1 MKSDIFNLH
10 FSGHETF
17 ALRYG
22 WLNKAYN
29 NFSLNEKDIEKQVV
43 ELGVGKNMVNSIKY
57 WAEVSGLV
65 PLKDSENSKQN
76 YKTAISEIFAKYDTY
91 LELNESTWLLHYFIQ
106 KNFTDLTFAR
116 WYFNYCNKQVFEKS
130 ELLSDLI
137 FWLETNGLKL
147 PSEATLQKDL
157 DCFILCYSKKLSK
170 KQLNE
175 DAFISPL
182 NELNLIYQ
190 VDSHKFKADLLEQ
203 KNLSVDIFLYCL
215 TDFWQ
220 THFSEAPSLSVDMI
234 STYPGSPGR
243 LFRLNNASV
252 DYFLNQCAVIDD
264 RFNWTDTLGMRSLS
278 CLDIKN
284 VNLNELLAN
293 IYREYQK

>member
-1 MKSDIFNLH
+1 M
-10 FSGHETF
+10 
-17 ALRYG
+17 
-22 WLNKAYN
+22 
-29 NFSLNEKDIEKQVV
+29 
-43 ELGVGKNMVNSIKY
+43 
-57 WAEVSGLV
+57 
-65 PLKDSENSKQN
+65 
-76 YKTAISEIFAKYDTY
+76 
-91 LELNESTWLLHYFIQ
+91 
-106 KNFTDLTFAR
+106 
-116 WYFNYCNKQVFEKS
+116 
-130 ELLSDLI
+130 
-137 FWLETNGLKL
+137 
-147 PSEATLQKDL
+147 
-157 DCFILCYSKKLSK
+157 
-170 KQLNE
+170 
-175 DAFISPL
+175 
-182 NELNLIYQ
+182 
-190 VDSHKFKADLLEQ
+190 
-203 KNLSVDIFLYCL
+203 DIFLYCL

>member
-1 MKSDIFNLH
+1 MFQEFRGICCP
-10 FSGHETF
+10 
-17 ALRYG
+17 RYC
-22 WLNKAYN
+22 
-29 NFSLNEKDIEKQVV
+29 
-43 ELGVGKNMVNSIKY
+43 LGS
-57 WAEVSGLV
+57 
-65 PLKDSENSKQN
+65 
-76 YKTAISEIFAKYDTY
+76 
-91 LELNESTWLLHYFIQ
+91 
-106 KNFTDLTFAR
+106 DLTLAR

-147 PSEATLQKDL
+147 LSEATLQKDL